1 MPVLPFVRPT
11 RVGLLVTA
19 LALSACAGPGPG
31 PGPGSSPNRPE
42 GGRRGPPPFSTLDSS
57 GDGQLTL
64 DEFSSHKIPHGDHAE
79 VFNTI
84 DVDGDGVITESEYTS
99 HRPPSRPSQPDQN

>member
-1 MPVLPFVRPT
+1 MPVLPFVRPAS
-11 RVGLLVTA
+11 VGLIVTA
-19 LALSACAGPGPG
+19 LALSACVGPG
-31 PGPGSSPNRPE
+31 PGPGSSSSRP
-42 GGRRGPPPFSTLDSS
+42 GGDRRGPPPFSTLDSS

-64 DEFSSHKIPHGDHAE
+64 DEFSSHKIPHGDHTE

-84 DVDGDGVITESEYTS
+84 DVDGDGVITESEYSS